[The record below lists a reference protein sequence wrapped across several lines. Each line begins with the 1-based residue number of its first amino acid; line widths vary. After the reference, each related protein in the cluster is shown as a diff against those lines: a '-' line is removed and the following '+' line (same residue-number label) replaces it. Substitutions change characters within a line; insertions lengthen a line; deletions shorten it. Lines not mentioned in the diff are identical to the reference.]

1 MDQHQ
6 HNRKVVKHKGYENL
20 KEKNETKLKQK
31 KESTTDNSI
40 SDNPVANCENIMGL
54 KEWINGER
62 QPDSNDAVYL
72 LCQQLVQ
79 LIADDDDI
87 NARAHRKKFHA
98 RMVEDD
104 RIQQKLCKILP
115 KITYYFEDKIDY
127 FRNLDEIFVALN
139 DKIWNYIG
147 MLLYF
152 DTYYISKCSVI

>member
-1 MDQHQ
+1 MVQHQ
-6 HNRKVVKHKGYENL
+6 HNRKVAKHKRYENL

-40 SDNPVANCENIMGL
+40 SDNSIANSDIMGL
-54 KEWINGER
+54 KEWLNGGR
-62 QPDSNDAVYL
+62 QADSNAVYL
-72 LCQQLVQ
+72 LGQQLVE

-87 NARAHRKKFHA
+87 NARVHRKKFHA

-152 DTYYISKCSVI
+152 DTTFQSVV